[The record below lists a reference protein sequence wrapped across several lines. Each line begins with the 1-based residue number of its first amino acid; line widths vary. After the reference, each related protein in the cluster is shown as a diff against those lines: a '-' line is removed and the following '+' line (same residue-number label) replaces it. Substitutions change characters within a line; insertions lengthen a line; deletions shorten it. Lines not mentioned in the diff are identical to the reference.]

1 MVANWSEFGDDRLDA
16 SLRAALECFAAHG
29 YHGTS
34 IRMVADAAGLSV
46 PGLYHHHRSKQS
58 LLDGVVGAAMEELLE
73 HTRAAEAD
81 SDGTPA
87 GRFDNIVTALIL
99 FHLARRQQAFVA
111 STEMRSM
118 DPEVRAVHV
127 ASRDAEQ
134 AMISSA
140 IADGNEAGEFDCP
153 SPADAARAI
162 SSLCVS
168 IANWYRPGGKLD
180 PDDIVSQY
188 LGYCRAIAGRLNNN
202 PAARG

>member
-1 MVANWSEFGDDRLDA
+1 MAAEWREFDDDHLDV
-16 SLRAALECFAAHG
+16 SLRAALGCFAAHG

-46 PGLYHHHRSKQS
+46 PGLYHHHRSKQD
-58 LLDGVVGAAMEELLE
+58 LLDKVVGAAMRELLA
-73 HTRAAEAD
+73 HTHAAESD
-81 SDGTPA
+81 SDGSPT

-127 ASRDAEQ
+127 SSRDEQ
-134 AMISSA
+134 QKMIAAA
-140 IADGNEAGEFDCP
+140 IADGVATGDFECD
-153 SPADAARAI
+153 SPIDAARAV

-168 IANWYRPGGKLD
+168 IANWYRPGGALE
-180 PDDIVSQY
+180 PEAIVEQY
-188 LGYCRAIAGRLNNN
+188 LGFCRRIAGQRS
-202 PAARG
+202 A

>member
-1 MVANWSEFGDDRLDA
+1 MGATWREFDDDGLDA
-16 SLRAALECFAAHG
+16 SLRAALDCFAAHG

-46 PGLYHHHRSKQS
+46 PGLYHHHRSKQV
-58 LLDGVVGAAMEELLE
+58 LLDKVVGSAMTELLA

-99 FHLARRQQAFVA
+99 FHLARQEQAFVA

-118 DPEVRAVHV
+118 DPAVRAVHV
-127 ASRDAEQ
+127 GSRDEQQ
-134 AMISSA
+134 AMITTV
-140 IADGNEAGEFDCP
+140 IADGNAAGEFDCP
-153 SPADAARAI
+153 SPVDAARAI

-168 IANWYRPGGKLD
+168 IATWYRPGGSLG
-180 PDDIVSQY
+180 PDEIVDQY
-188 LGYCRAIAGRLNNN
+188 LGFCRRIAGRRITA
-202 PAARG
+202 PQSGV